1 MEIRTETVY
10 VARMTRLEAARTL
23 VDPKELLQ
31 ALRARL
37 SSNGSEDEI
46 IEGQAVT
53 RALPAGETKPST
65 HVKRAMKKLG
75 TALTTS
81 ISSNWGPTYATRW
94 MARGSMKSTWRL
106 FRPTWL
112 RSSSAA

>member
-37 SSNGSEDEI
+37 GSNGSEDEI

-75 TALTTS
+75 KASKRVACPHCDNKFLPRGLNKHIGNAHPDAAREGTA
-81 ISSNWGPTYATRW
+81 
-94 MARGSMKSTWRL
+94 
-106 FRPTWL
+106 
-112 RSSSAA
+112 